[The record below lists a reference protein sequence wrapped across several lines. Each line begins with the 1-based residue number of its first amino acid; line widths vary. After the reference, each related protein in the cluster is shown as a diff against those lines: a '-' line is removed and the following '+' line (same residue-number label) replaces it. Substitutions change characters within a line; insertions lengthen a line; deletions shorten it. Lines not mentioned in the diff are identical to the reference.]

1 MSRGLS
7 GVRADCGRSYKTL
20 ERVAAFAREQ
30 LKFAP
35 ADAIGALDL
44 FEGLD
49 DIAVRDRRGEVI
61 PLRAG
66 VIDIESSEGFARYDS
81 DLQVIEVLA
90 SARTY
95 RWLEE
100 RYPRAGYFLAHELGH
115 CVLHTDQ
122 LVRLAQMPAAQ
133 QAAFHRGGEV
143 AGHETYRDTE
153 WQANAFA
160 SALLMPACGLLA
172 LEQEHRELG
181 PSEVAAHFHV
191 SAEAASYR
199 LELYRRRKPELV

>member
-7 GVRADCGRSYKTL
+7 GVRADRGRSYKTL
-20 ERVAAFAREQ
+20 ERDAAFAREQ
-30 LKFAP
+30 LKFSP

-49 DIAVRDRRGEVI
+49 DIGVRDRRGQVI

-66 VIDIESSEGFARYDS
+66 VIDIEGSEGFARYDS

-95 RWLEE
+95 RWLEK

-172 LEQEHRELG
+172 LEQEHQELG

-199 LELYRRRKPELV
+199 LELYSRRKPELV